1 MHDRLVR
8 FILKVAVPTTLEMWG
23 RPLLHLREFLLG
35 RTNFDTSL
43 NAIGG
48 KWSSTLEIPFVEDR
62 FLDFWDTADEVV
74 EALSVRIR

>member
-23 RPLLHLREFLLG
+23 RPPLHLREFLLG

-48 KWSSTLEIPFVEDR
+48 KRSSTLEIPFVEDR

-74 EALSVRIR
+74 EALSVCIR